1 MDIEVECL
9 GILREIWNKDL
20 REIKVNKDET
30 KYHAQKYRMG
40 SVRLATGR
48 IRTKEEFEQDKK
60 RILGIK
66 LP

>member
-1 MDIEVECL
+1 VGYL
-9 GILREIWNKDL
+9 GVRKEIWNKDL
-20 REIKVNKDET
+20 REIRVNKEAT
-30 KYHAQKYRMG
+30 RHHAQKYRMG

-60 RILGIK
+60 RILSIK

>member
-1 MDIEVECL
+1 MGCL

-20 REIKVNKDET
+20 REIKVDKEAT
-30 KYHAQKYRMG
+30 RYQAKKYRMG

-48 IRTKEEFEQDKK
+48 IRTKEEFEEDKK
-60 RILGIK
+60 RILRTK

>member
-1 MDIEVECL
+1 M
-9 GILREIWNKDL
+9 GIFRDIWNKDL
-20 REIKVNKDET
+20 REIKINKEET

-48 IRTKEEFEQDKK
+48 IRTREEFEKDKK
-60 RILGIK
+60 KILSIK